1 MIGSVIN
8 YERPSVRVKTV
19 KRRFYQKRIPSFI
32 EKYRVSDGK
41 AVIKLYREGGE
52 TLIYR
57 SDKKVYRVEDSGLSE
72 ICPIEFDCA
81 PSVTQIAVAG
91 EKRFLLTDETKSAIS
106 GEAYNISGAER
117 GDCRVFINGRIATAK
132 GEEIRFTERLSASDF
147 SSRIKTDGYYRTD
160 IRGGAVVYTC
170 ELKER
175 LCVLCENSVI
185 FIDSRGD
192 FCDFSAEKL
201 DCAYLKIKEKSA
213 VKIGEEVY
221 FITDGKL
228 GVLKNEVKTYDLPVD
243 LKSVEIKNAATA
255 LGYYLLHL
263 KKNGKGV
270 LLCVKKR
277 TDGSLFTF
285 LKDFDGELENEGYF
299 YDQTENA
306 VFALTETAD
315 GENYIADDDLEKCGL
330 KTLTEINFHCRA
342 DGSLK
347 ITGDFGEKI
356 FSVKKDCNIIK
367 CRLRSKVFSFYSDA
381 APAEI
386 TAKYLFNG
394 GL

>member
-1 MIGSVIN
+1 MAVNLTNADKALKTYYLDAVSSQLDSVSPFYAAIKRSTDNVWGKEVKKLVTYGVNGGIGAGTEEGSLPAAFGNEYKEI
-8 YERPSVRVKTV
+8 TV
-19 KRRFYQKRIPSFI
+19 TLKNLYGTI
-32 EKYRVSDGK
+32 EITDKAIRVSEND
-41 AVIKLYREGGE
+41 
-52 TLIYR
+52 
-57 SDKKVYRVEDSGLSE
+57 
-72 ICPIEFDCA
+72 
-81 PSVTQIAVAG
+81 
-91 EKRFLLTDETKSAIS
+91 
-106 GEAYNISGAER
+106 
-117 GDCRVFINGRIATAK
+117 
-132 GEEIRFTERLSASDF
+132 
-147 SSRIKTDGYYRTD
+147 
-160 IRGGAVVYTC
+160 GGAFVN
-170 ELKER
+170 L
-175 LCVLCENSVI
+175 LN
-185 FIDSRGD
+185 
-192 FCDFSAEKL
+192 AEMDGL
-201 DCAYLKIKEKSA
+201 IRSGA

-285 LKDFDGELENEGYF
+285 LKDFDGELENEGCF

-306 VFALTETAD
+306 VFAFTETAD
-315 GENYIADDDLEKCGL
+315 GENYIADDDLDKCGL
-330 KTLTEINFHCRA
+330 KTLTGINFHCRTG
-342 DGSLK
+342 GSLK
-347 ITGDFGEKI
+347 ITGDFGEKT

-367 CRLRSKVFSFYSDA
+367 CRLRSKVFSFYSDV

>member
-8 YERPSVRVKTV
+8 FERPAVRVKTV

-32 EKYRVSDGK
+32 IKDRVSNEK
-41 AVIKLYREGGE
+41 TVIKLYREGGE
-52 TLIYR
+52 TLVYR
-57 SDKKVYRVEDSGLSE
+57 SDKKVYRVEEGGLSE

-81 PSVTQIAVAG
+81 PCVTQIAVAG

-106 GEAYNISGAER
+106 GETYNISGVER
-117 GDCRVFINGRIATAK
+117 GDCRIFINGRIATAK
-132 GEEIRFTERLSASDF
+132 GEEIRFTERLGSEDF
-147 SSRIKTDGYYRTD
+147 SSRIKTDGYYRTTLSD
-160 IRGGAVVYTC
+160 GAVVYMC

-185 FIDSRGD
+185 FMDSRGD

-201 DCAYLKIKEKSA
+201 DSSYLKIKEKSA
-213 VKIGEEVY
+213 VKIGEEVF

-228 GVLKNEVKTYDLPVD
+228 GVLKNDVKVYDLPVD

-277 TDGSLFTF
+277 ADGSFFTF
-285 LKDFDGELENEGYF
+285 LNDFEGELENEGYF
-299 YDQTENA
+299 YDQSQNA
-306 VFALTETAD
+306 VFAFTETAD
-315 GENYIADDDLEKCGL
+315 GENYIANDDLDKCGL
-330 KTLTEINFHCRA
+330 KTLTEIDFHCNA
-342 DGSLK
+342 DGNLK
-347 ITGDFGEKI
+347 IAGDFGEKI
-356 FSVKKDCNIIK
+356 FAVKKDCNVIK
-367 CRLRSKVFSFYSDA
+367 CRLRSKIFSFYSDA